1 MPTLYL
7 IRHCSAAGQEADA
20 PLTEAGHTQSLLL
33 RDFFSELT
41 IDRIISSDY
50 TRAIAS
56 VTPLADAHHLSIE
69 REPLLRER
77 ILSHEPLEDWLTPL
91 HQSFSD
97 LTFKLPG
104 AESAEEATHR
114 ILQVVESAI
123 SQQASTLLVTHG
135 NLLALLLQHLDPRYD
150 FETWRTMCNPDVY
163 RLDFNDSTPVIEHIW
178 PNKKAVSR

>member
-7 IRHCSAAGQEADA
+7 IRHCSAAGQEPDA
-20 PLTEAGHTQSLLL
+20 PLTEDGHAQSLWL

-50 TRAIAS
+50 TRAVAS

-91 HQSFSD
+91 RQSFSD
-97 LTFKLPG
+97 PTFKLPG
-104 AESAEEATHR
+104 AESAMEATQR
-114 ILQVVESAI
+114 ILQVVEHAKASH
-123 SQQASTLLVTHG
+123 ASTLLVTHG
-135 NLLALLLQHLDPRYD
+135 NLLALLLQHLNPQYEC
-150 FETWRTMCNPDVY
+150 ETWRKMRNPDVY
-163 RLDFNDSTPVIEHIW
+163 RLDYHDSTPVIEHIW
-178 PNKKAVSR
+178 PNK